1 MLRYLLD
8 TNILI
13 YVIKNRP
20 ASARERFSRCH
31 GQMAMSSISLMELV
45 GAQRPTDRPL

>member
-20 ASARERFSRCH
+20 ASALERFSRCH